1 MDQSPQNDNP
11 QQPQSTMLTRRQALK
26 ALAAATGA
34 VVLSNLPT
42 NWKTPVVEVGVLPAH
57 AQGASGPAPQVS
69 QLTGSWEYINGNQSK
84 NATAKNAAPGCIVTA
99 NFAYQ
104 DSLGQVSANTSVLG
118 TYNLSQTFGGYVGS
132 GMNGTGFAGN
142 ITFPF
147 NSSHCV
153 NENTSVSVQIGV
165 NGRWSNIT
173 NGIIIRTP
181 A

>member
-42 NWKTPVVEVGVLPAH
+42 SWKTPVVEVGVLPAH

-69 QLTGSWEYINGNQSK
+69 QLTGYWDYPNGNQSK
-84 NATAKNAAPGCIVTA
+84 NATAKNANGCIVTA
-99 NFAYQ
+99 YFAYQ
-104 DSLGQVSANTSVLG
+104 DSLGQVNANTSVLG
-118 TYNLSQTFGGYVGS
+118 TYNLNQTFGGYVGS

-147 NSSHCV
+147 NSTYCTFG
-153 NENTSVSVQIGV
+153 NTAISVQIGV

-173 NGIIIRTP
+173 NGTIQAAP
-181 A
+181 S